1 MHAWHPIQTVGSC
14 KKWTWWRHQME
25 TFYAL
30 LALSARNS
38 PVTDEFPAQ
47 RPVTRSF
54 DVFYLRP
61 NKRLSKQSWGCWFE
75 TSLGSLWR
83 HSNINNVCIAITN
96 CYALTQVLL
105 WCSFHNNQNKANKHI
120 NNPPPKYI
128 QNLLFSLL
136 KYHVRSNKQGQ
147 YPGCWCP
154 ESLCCRD
161 IISHDISYE
170 QSWYYCF
177 RCDWISRNCAWKNKK
192 SCEIQIYFWSFLRNI
207 QQDKI

>member
-1 MHAWHPIQTVGSC
+1 MHDTPYKQLVRVRNGHDDVI
-14 KKWTWWRHQME
+14 KWKLSPRYWPFLRGIHQSPMSSPHKGQWRG
-25 TFYAL
+25 AL
-30 LALSARNS
+30 ML
-38 PVTDEFPAQ
+38 
-47 RPVTRSF
+47 
-54 DVFYLRP
+54 FYLRP

-154 ESLCCRD
+154 ESLCCWD